1 MRVQHYDMYG
11 SDYWQEAEIIQLE
24 EGLLK
29 LKLHRSVT
37 LASLDRLMMYQKYL
51 EGMVERS
58 TQYREIND
66 LMLRL

>member
-1 MRVQHYDMYG
+1 MYG